1 MKENKIKRS
10 FLLRITAAMKAAGPL
25 GAAWEYHIVYKQL
38 LKLRK
43 LAKHLNK
50 ISWYNSTGQL
60 MQFILDLMM
69 VKLWDIA
76 QNNEN
81 CPPDKKT
88 ITRTPPPFKLFQPG
102 NGKLPFLS
110 WSTLPGFN
118 CPGAGSCWVLAKNKF
133 SGWCYSVKAW
143 RYPAAYLRQLQNTV
157 LEQTPAGRQI
167 IRQELKKELKR
178 PIYRGLDN
186 IPLRLYVDGDF
197 SSLELLRWW
206 MDLAKEFPQLKIYGY
221 SKSLHLFKELART
234 GYEWP
239 TNYALNGSSGSKY
252 ENTPTHKAAA
262 ALPIWRGNFEAVPVS
277 AKTLK
282 SWKSG
287 KLTRAAAQEIRSS
300 YPDKKVFI
308 CPGLCGSCTSKGHA
322 CGDQERF
329 NNTTI
334 VIPQH

>member
-1 MKENKIKRS
+1 MKETIKRS
-10 FLLRITAAMKAAGPL
+10 FLMRITAAMKLSGWDL
-25 GAAWEYHIVYKQL
+25 RTVYKQL
-38 LKLRK
+38 CKLEYEAALKQK
-43 LAKHLNK
+43 N
-50 ISWYNSTGQL
+50 SWYNYT
-60 MQFILDLMM
+60 F
-69 VKLWDIA
+69 KLSRYVWALVLSGIPGTKEA
-76 QNNEN
+76 L
-81 CPPDKKT
+81 KKELAA
-88 ITRTPPPFKLFQPG
+88 PPFKLFQPG

-133 SGWCYSVKAW
+133 TGWCYSVKAW

-167 IRQELKKELKR
+167 IKQELKKELQR

-206 MDLAKEFPQLKIYGY
+206 LDLAKEFPQLKIYGY
-221 SKSLHLFKELART
+221 SKSLHLFEELERS

-282 SWKSG
+282 SWKAVIKG
-287 KLTRAAAQEIRSS
+287 KAKKMTRAAAQEIRSS
-300 YPDKKVFI
+300 YPDQKVFI

-322 CGDQERF
+322 CGDQENF
-329 NNTTI
+329 NQLTV

>member
-10 FLLRITAAMKAAGPL
+10 FLMKITAAMKRSGWSFSAVYEQLCNLEYKAAC
-25 GAAWEYHIVYKQL
+25 I
-38 LKLRK
+38 
-43 LAKHLNK
+43 NK
-50 ISWYNSTGQL
+50 ISWLKHSEKLSDYIYSL
-60 MQFILDLMM
+60 KWDLE
-69 VKLWDIA
+69 LTA
-76 QNNEN
+76 
-81 CPPDKKT
+81 
-88 ITRTPPPFKLFQPG
+88 PPFKLFQPG

-118 CPGAGSCWVLAKNKF
+118 CPGAGSCWIFIKDKF
-133 SGWCYSVKAW
+133 KGWCYSVKAW

-167 IRQELKKELKR
+167 IRKELKKELKR
-178 PIYRGLDN
+178 PIYRGLYN

-206 MDLAKEFPQLKIYGY
+206 MDLAKEFKQLKIYGY
-221 SKSLHLFKELART
+221 SKSLHLFEELERS

-277 AKTLK
+277 AETLK

-287 KLTRAAAQEIRSS
+287 KMTRAAAQELRSS

>member
-1 MKENKIKRS
+1 MKRS
-10 FLLRITAAMKAAGPL
+10 GWRFTAVYEQLCKLEYKAARINKTSWL
-25 GAAWEYHIVYKQL
+25 QQSK
-38 LKLRK
+38 KL
-43 LAKHLNK
+43 
-50 ISWYNSTGQL
+50 SS
-60 MQFILDLMM
+60 FIHQYWSA
-69 VKLWDIA
+69 VPGSKV
-76 QNNEN
+76 
-81 CPPDKKT
+81 DKT
-88 ITRTPPPFKLFQPG
+88 PPFKLFQPG

-118 CPGAGSCWVLAKNKF
+118 CPGAGSCWILKDNKF

-167 IRQELKKELKR
+167 IKQELKKELQR
-178 PIYRGLDN
+178 PIYRGLDS

-206 MDLAKEFPQLKIYGY
+206 LDLAKEFKQLKIYGY
-221 SKSLHLFKELART
+221 SKSLHLFEELERS

-252 ENTPTHKAAA
+252 EATATHRAAKE
-262 ALPIWRGNFEAVPVS
+262 LPIWRGDFSAVPVS

-300 YPDKKVFI
+300 YPDQKVFI

>member
-1 MKENKIKRS
+1 
-10 FLLRITAAMKAAGPL
+10 MKAASWDLNTVYDQICILYGVA
-25 GAAWEYHIVYKQL
+25 GHIKKTSWKNQA
-38 LKLRK
+38 RK
-43 LAKHLNK
+43 LAA
-50 ISWYNSTGQL
+50 
-60 MQFILDLMM
+60 FVCDLSNYTPNRQP
-69 VKLWDIA
+69 A
-76 QNNEN
+76 H
-81 CPPDKKT
+81 C
-88 ITRTPPPFKLFQPG
+88 TPPPFKLFQPG

-118 CPGAGSCWVLAKNKF
+118 CPGAGSCWVLIKNKF

-167 IRQELKKELKR
+167 IKQALKKELKR
-178 PIYRGLDN
+178 PIYRGMDTVD
-186 IPLRLYVDGDF
+186 LRLYVDGDF

-206 MDLAKEFPQLKIYGY
+206 MDLAKEFKQLKIYGY
-221 SKSLHLFKELART
+221 SKSLHLFEELERS
-234 GYEWP
+234 GYKWP

-277 AKTLK
+277 AQTLK

-300 YPDKKVFI
+300 YPDQKVFI

-322 CGDQERF
+322 CGDQENF
-329 NNTTI
+329 NQLTV